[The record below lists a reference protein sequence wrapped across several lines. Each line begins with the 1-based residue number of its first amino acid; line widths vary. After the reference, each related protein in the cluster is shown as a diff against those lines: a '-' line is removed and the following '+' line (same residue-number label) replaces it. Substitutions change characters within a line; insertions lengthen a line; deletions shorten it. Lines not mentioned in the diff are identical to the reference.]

1 MAARPERA
9 RGGRR
14 ILSAWQRAASVA
26 AALLALAGGARAGSP
41 AWGCERPLTLS
52 ATEQD
57 HLLRFA
63 ALVRDTLAASGAPLA
78 LVSRSGTDLS
88 RLGLRYSHAGVALA
102 QGLERPWEVRQ
113 LYYACSEGQ
122 PRLFDQGLAGFIA
135 GTDNPRVGFVSLLLL
150 PPEAAPLADAAL
162 DRPRALAL
170 LGARYSANAYPFDT
184 RFQNCNQWV
193 AELIASAHGAASREQ
208 AQAWLRAQG
217 YAPEPV
223 RGTPWLMLA
232 AHAVPWVHFGDQPP
246 ELLAQNAVQTSLP
259 DSVEALARQQWPGA
273 RRIELCHGPQGL
285 LVREDGGH
293 LAEGC
298 EPRPGDRLQRW
309 DDGAGPLSRAPGS

>member
-1 MAARPERA
+1 MAAQPEPT
-9 RGGRR
+9 RGERR
-14 ILSAWQRAASVA
+14 ILSTWRHPGLIA
-26 AALLALAGGARAGSP
+26 AALLALAGTARAGSP
-41 AWGCERPLTLS
+41 AWGCERPLALS

-63 ALVRDTLAASGAPLA
+63 ALVHGTLAASGAPLA

-88 RLGLRYSHAGVALA
+88 RLGLRYSHTGVALA
-102 QGLERPWEVRQ
+102 EGLERPWEVRQ

-135 GTDNPRVGFVSLLLL
+135 GTDNPHVGFVSLLLL
-150 PPEAAPLADAAL
+150 PPEAAPLAAAAL

-170 LGARYSANAYPFDT
+170 LAARYSANAYPFST

-193 AELIASAHGAASREQ
+193 AELIASAHGADGREP
-208 AQAWLRAQG
+208 AQAWLQAQG

-232 AHAVPWVHFGDQPP
+232 AHFVPWLHFGDQPP

-259 DSVEALARQQWPGA
+259 DSVEALARQQWPGT
-273 RRIELCHGPQGL
+273 RRIELCHGPQGM
-285 LVREDGGH
+285 LVREGAGR

-298 EPRPGDRLQRW
+298 VAGPGDRLLRW
-309 DDGAGPLSRAPGS
+309 DE